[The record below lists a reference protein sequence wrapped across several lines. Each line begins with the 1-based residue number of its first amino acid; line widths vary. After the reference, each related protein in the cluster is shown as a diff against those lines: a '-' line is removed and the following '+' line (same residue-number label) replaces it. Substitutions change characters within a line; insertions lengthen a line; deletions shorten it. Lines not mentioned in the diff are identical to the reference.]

1 MWRLSDDC
9 SDSPT
14 RISSQLTPNE
24 FSAETIRS
32 AMQDARNWASCHID
46 SVQQFVVI
54 TFLINVI
61 LLFHCDK

>member
-1 MWRLSDDC
+1 MRGLSDDC
-9 SDSPT
+9 SDSPA

-32 AMQDARNWASCHID
+32 AMQGTRNRASCHMD
-46 SVQQFVVI
+46 SLQQFRVI

-61 LLFHCDK
+61 LQFHAHE